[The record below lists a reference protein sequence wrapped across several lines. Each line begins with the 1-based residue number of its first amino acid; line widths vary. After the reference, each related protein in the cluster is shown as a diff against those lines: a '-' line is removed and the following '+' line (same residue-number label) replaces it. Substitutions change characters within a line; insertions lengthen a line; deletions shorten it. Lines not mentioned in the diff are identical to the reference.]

1 MLSTNHILS
10 LWECDGKT
18 DVTGNWKRVVIVNHA
33 LISHYANIEKTPNET
48 DQQYQERKQV
58 FQRVRA
64 FAWSSRVRDDLQDAQ
79 AANSTSHLDPR
90 WDLIALSTEAGEIV
104 ILCVRSPY
112 DILHPER
119 TEWQIEVL
127 HSFKISDIVPQSKME
142 DFQNDDSASFLKG
155 DRLIADHI
163 AWGHWRL
170 DSDNTACSTLA
181 FIVRGQLFSVQI
193 QAELNDAS
201 SLTKVA
207 RQIGVKNLNPSQSH
221 LTGPLRFVPKTQFL
235 ICFAAD
241 TVYCVDGLAS
251 KTDVGVNVTSHHLDD
266 RWDEISGLAFSYN
279 NSRSTKMQIVSHLSS
294 STTATTTLSIP
305 LDEAEESVAPAWQA
319 KIVELKDAFSKQH
332 DLGGHVQ
339 ERTWGVAASPLG
351 EYVATAITLL
361 PSDSVAHVIPSDCRT
376 VVNITQEVAFDDE
389 NVPLFGALAD
399 NAEHIASEVVL
410 FSLQRYIEQRSEAI
424 DPDALVQ
431 AVMQRTDSSTR
442 RLGDDNKFPLP
453 ANSDA
458 RRAIGQLRSRV
469 LDQHDMVTERFNTLA
484 NMTLDQHADVRQTS
498 SQIIQRLVDEVTT
511 LSRDLQQSGDWSDRI
526 HKVYTV
532 LNSKLHT
539 PPQSEDTEMKEDDWN
554 ETCRICRGPISFESV
569 KWARCSGG
577 HQFSRCALTFLAIQ
591 EPGISKHC
599 GVCGVQYLNEW
610 KLPGLGRLSVDA
622 GVEMADIVTQNANA
636 QADEASELPDD
647 EWVQVS
653 HTKTPAIE
661 PISSL
666 ARLLFA
672 AFDHCIYCGGKF
684 IA

>member
-1 MLSTNHILS
+1 LSTNHILS

-18 DVTGNWKRVVIVNHA
+18 DVTGNWKRIVIVNHA
-33 LISHYANIEKTPNET
+33 LISHYANIERTPNET
-48 DQQYQERKQV
+48 DQQYEERKQV

-64 FAWSSRVRDDLQDAQ
+64 FAWSSRIRDDLQDAQ
-79 AANSTSHLDPR
+79 AANSTSHVDAR
-90 WDLIALSTEAGEIV
+90 WNLIALSTEAGEIA
-104 ILCVRSPY
+104 ILRVRSPY

-127 HSFKISDIVPQSKME
+127 HSFKICDIIPQSKME
-142 DFQNDDSASFLKG
+142 DFQNGDSTSFLKG

-181 FIVRGQLFSVQI
+181 FIARGQLFSVQI
-193 QAELNDAS
+193 EAELNIPT

-207 RQIGVKNLNPSQSH
+207 RQIGAKNLKLSRSDV
-221 LTGPLRFVPKTQFL
+221 TGPLRFVPKTTFL

-266 RWDEISGLAFSYN
+266 RWDEISGVAFSYN
-279 NSRSTKMQIVSHLSS
+279 DVGSTEMQIVSHLSS
-294 STTATTTLSIP
+294 STAVTTTLSTP

-319 KIVELKDAFSKQH
+319 KIVESKDAFSKQH

-339 ERTWGVAASPLG
+339 ERTWGIAASPLG
-351 EYVATAITLL
+351 EHVASAITLL
-361 PSDSVAHVIPSDCRT
+361 PSDSVAHIIPSDCRT
-376 VVNITQEVAFDDE
+376 VVNVTQKVPPDDE
-389 NVPLFGALAD
+389 SVSLVNTLVENAD
-399 NAEHIASEVVL
+399 RIASEVIS
-410 FSLQRYIEQRSEAI
+410 FSLQRYLELRSEAI
-424 DPDALVQ
+424 DRDALVQ
-431 AVMQRTDSSTR
+431 TVLQKMDSSIR
-442 RLGDDNKFPLP
+442 SHGAGKYSSL
-453 ANSDA
+453 AAESDTYQI
-458 RRAIGQLRSRV
+458 IGQLRSRV
-469 LDQHDMVTERFNTLA
+469 LDQHDMGTERFNTLA
-484 NMTLDQHADVRQTS
+484 SMALGQHAGVRQTS
-498 SQIIQRLVDEVTT
+498 SRIIQRLVDEVST
-511 LSRDLQQSGDWSDRI
+511 LSTGLQQSGDLSDRI
-526 HKVYTV
+526 LKVYTV

-539 PPQSEDTEMKEDDWN
+539 PPQSEDTEIKEDDWS

-569 KWARCSGG
+569 KWARCNGG

-610 KLPGLGRLSVDA
+610 KVPGLGRLNVDA
-622 GVEMADIVTQNANA
+622 RVEKADIVTQNADA
-636 QADEASELPDD
+636 QADEVPGLPDD
-647 EWVQVS
+647 DWVQVS
-653 HTKTPAIE
+653 HTKTPSIE

-672 AFDHCIYCGGKF
+672 AFDTCIYCGGKF